1 MKKYMTDHV
10 ESHCGNMFQDSC
22 DEVKQRLTQMLREV
36 KSAMT
41 EYVFRFIFSSQWT
54 PFHGHISGVN
64 TFGTLKPPSYSY
76 PFYTK
81 GLLTRRFHSKSDE
94 VFMCMSRDYMEIV
107 AGKRPSGEVMPKWE
121 RQMRAAVREAIKNR
135 EKRNLEADRAEKITT
150 SRRPITL
157 LLQRAKLVVA

>member
-1 MKKYMTDHV
+1 
-10 ESHCGNMFQDSC
+10 
-22 DEVKQRLTQMLREV
+22 
-36 KSAMT
+36 
-41 EYVFRFIFSSQWT
+41 
-54 PFHGHISGVN
+54 
-64 TFGTLKPPSYSY
+64 
-76 PFYTK
+76 
-81 GLLTRRFHSKSDE
+81 
-94 VFMCMSRDYMEIV
+94 MSRDYMEIV